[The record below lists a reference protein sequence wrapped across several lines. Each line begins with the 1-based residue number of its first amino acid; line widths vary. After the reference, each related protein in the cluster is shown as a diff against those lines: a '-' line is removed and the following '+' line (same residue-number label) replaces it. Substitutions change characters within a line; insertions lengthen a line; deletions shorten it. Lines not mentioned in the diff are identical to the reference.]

1 MPESERPPE
10 NGPLAARLRKHAL
23 PWAIALLTHLPGLRG
38 GFVLDDVRAI
48 TTHPGVNGHGP
59 LALVFSRTF
68 WGAALGTPPAS
79 WRPLTTLTFALDV
92 RLFGLTPGPMHVT
105 SLGWFL
111 ALLTVAHS
119 FARAHLPAPA
129 ALVAA
134 CLFAAMPLHVEN
146 VASLVGRADVLALLF
161 GLVALRARPTLA
173 GLGLTA
179 VATAAALLSKESA
192 LSLVAVAAVLSLT
205 PPHGETP
212 RDGWRRTSVMTLVVT
227 LYLAARLLASGTVV
241 RWFAP
246 DDVLAGAAP
255 WQRVVYAV
263 EYLARATRLL
273 VAPFDLCT
281 GRKYAMLWR
290 PATALTVPFAA
301 GLGLLALGAWSSH
314 RALRASR
321 PAWALC
327 VGATG
332 AMFTGLAWQV
342 PEAMADRFFLAP
354 TWFAALAL
362 APPLLAW
369 WQAGGARRALVGLLV
384 GVHVAA
390 GAYLSTRWRD
400 DPTLYAHAVAACPAS
415 AHNHYR
421 YAGLLEHRGEFDES
435 AWHAALAY
443 EAIRRFPNAW
453 EHPALDAEV
462 ILAPDE
468 RVRRLHEL
476 LRIDRPEREWRN
488 AVAGYALHNEM
499 PRAAARIMVG
509 FAPPPGPVN
518 AGGGGLRRE

>member
-1 MPESERPPE
+1 MSERPSST
-10 NGPLAARLRKHAL
+10 GSLASLVRLHAL
-23 PWAIALLTHLPGLRG
+23 PWAIALLAHLPGLRG
-38 GFVLDDVRAI
+38 GFVLDDLRAI
-48 TTHPGVNGHGP
+48 TTHPGVNGDGP
-59 LALVFSRTF
+59 LSLVFSRTF

-79 WRPLTTLTFALDV
+79 WRPLTTLTFALDA
-92 RLFGLTPGPMHVT
+92 RLFGLSPGPMHAA

-111 ALLTVAHS
+111 VLLTVAHG

-129 ALVAA
+129 ALLAA

-161 GLVALRARPTLA
+161 GLVALRSRPTLA
-173 GLGLTA
+173 GLGVTA
-179 VATAAALLSKESA
+179 AATAAALLSKESA
-192 LSLVAVAAVLSLT
+192 LSLVAVAAVLSFT

-212 RDGWRRTSVMTLVVT
+212 RDGWRRTSVMTLVVA
-227 LYLAARLLASGTVV
+227 LYLAARLVTSGTVV

-255 WQRVVYAV
+255 WQRAVYAV
-263 EYLARATRLL
+263 EYLARAARLL

-290 PATALTVPFAA
+290 PSTALTAPFAA
-301 GLGLLALGAWSSH
+301 GLALLALGAWSTRRS
-314 RALRASR
+314 LRASR

-332 AMFTGLAWQV
+332 AMFTGLAWKV

-362 APPLLAW
+362 APPLLSW
-369 WQAGGARRALVGLLV
+369 WLSGGARRALVGMLV
-384 GVHVAA
+384 AVHVAT

-400 DPTLYAHAVAACPAS
+400 DPTLYAHSVAACPAS

-421 YAGLLEHRGEFDES
+421 YAGLLESRGEVDEA

-443 EAIRRFPNAW
+443 EAIRRFPGEW
-453 EHPALDAEV
+453 EHPAIEAEET
-462 ILAPDE
+462 LPAAE
-468 RVRRLHEL
+468 RVRRMHGL
-476 LRIDRPEREWRN
+476 LRIDRPQFDWRN
-488 AVAGYALHNEM
+488 AVAGYAQRNQM
-499 PRAAARIMVG
+499 PRAAARIMEG
-509 FAPPPGPVN
+509 FAPPT
-518 AGGGGLRRE
+518 RR